1 MDHQYSDM
9 LEELKRKDD
18 DYESKFK
25 AMKKELAASEKNNRL
40 LESRLKDVNEVVHA
54 KNSELKHYQ

>member
-1 MDHQYSDM
+1 MDQQYSGM
-9 LEELKRKDD
+9 LGELKRKDD

-25 AMKKELAASEKNNRL
+25 ALKKELAASEKNSRQ
-40 LESRLKDVNEVVHA
+40 LESRLKDVNEVVHS